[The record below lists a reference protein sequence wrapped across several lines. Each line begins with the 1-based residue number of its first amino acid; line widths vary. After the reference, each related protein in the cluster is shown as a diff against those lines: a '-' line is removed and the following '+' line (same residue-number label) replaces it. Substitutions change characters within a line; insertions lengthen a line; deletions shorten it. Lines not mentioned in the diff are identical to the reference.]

1 MLASRS
7 TNQYIKYLKLTTA
20 SFIHTWHSQLHYK
33 DHQYCYWRDESK
45 LILQYNTAHGNIDST
60 MIDPVWYY
68 GLSVLLLAF
77 DEEDDDAQP
86 RKKDSMSSNIIR
98 FTDLLFA
105 GLTLAVAICGLQPD
119 WTPLLLLHGF
129 FLIAFS
135 AIFAHLICRPYL

>member
-1 MLASRS
+1 M
-7 TNQYIKYLKLTTA
+7 T
-20 SFIHTWHSQLHYK
+20 
-33 DHQYCYWRDESK
+33 
-45 LILQYNTAHGNIDST
+45 
-60 MIDPVWYY
+60 DPVWYY

-98 FTDLLFA
+98 FTVLLFA
-105 GLTLAVAICGLQPD
+105 GLTLAVAICGLEPD

-135 AIFAHLICRPYL
+135 AIFAHLICRPYPLTL